1 MAFSC
6 YHWAGS
12 AQMHKIARRSV
23 ILAGAM
29 VIPLVALTFLCGDG
43 GVLGL
48 LSLVWGLIGI
58 GTVWLASASF
68 STRVRELTTFADSL
82 PESQGPRPRIRTSD
96 DELGDLTRALA
107 RTTPRLEEVLNGLS
121 TELARRE
128 AILASMTEGV
138 LAVDAKLRV
147 SFHNDFFAR
156 AVATQ
161 GISEGVPLIKVL
173 RDPALFEL
181 LKRVVDMGET
191 LRQRVKMSVGEER
204 TFEVYA
210 TPLATHS
217 SRGALAILHDIT
229 PMERLERIKRDFV
242 ANVSHEF
249 RTPLATITGYAE
261 TLLDGGLEDEKNR
274 RKFVEIIQ
282 ANSVRLN
289 NLAADLITLSQLEA
303 GWPEAQPAPIPI
315 DEVIHNAV
323 STLEP
328 VARLNG
334 ISLRLYEVEAL
345 EVLGHRIHF
354 EQALV
359 NLVDNAI
366 KFNRPDGEVC
376 VKAIRKGDD
385 QVEISVSDTGIG
397 IPRDDQSRIFE
408 RFYRV
413 DKARSRQV
421 GGTGLGLSIV
431 RHAVEQMQG
440 NVRVKSELGKGSC
453 FTITLPRYHLS

>member
-1 MAFSC
+1 MNSIPRRISAIAMATVAPLAIAV
-6 YHWAGS
+6 WLGRNNPEAG
-12 AQMHKIARRSV
+12 IAAV
-23 ILAGAM
+23 GWGLAG
-29 VIPLVALTFLCGDG
+29 V
-43 GVLGL
+43 GL
-48 LSLVWGLIGI
+48 
-58 GTVWLASASF
+58 VWLACRSVSG
-68 STRVRELTTFADSL
+68 RIGELTAFVNTL
-82 PESQGPRPRIRTSD
+82 PDQRAARPRLEPSD
-96 DELGDLTRALA
+96 DEVGDLARALTRA
-107 RTTPRLEEVLNGLS
+107 TPRLEELVNGLK

-138 LAVDAKLRV
+138 LAVDSKLRV
-147 SFHNDFFAR
+147 SFYNDFFAR
-156 AVATQ
+156 TVAS

-181 LKRVVDMGET
+181 LKSVVDSGET
-191 LRQRVKMSVGEER
+191 LRQRVRMSVGEER

-210 TPLATHS
+210 TPLASHLN
-217 SRGALAILHDIT
+217 RGALAILHDIT
-229 PMERLERIKRDFV
+229 PLERLERIKRDFV

-261 TLLDGGLEDEKNR
+261 TLLDGGREDEHNR
-274 RKFVEIIQ
+274 RKFVQVIQ

-303 GWPEAQPAPIPI
+303 GWPDAQPAPISI
-315 DEVIHNAV
+315 AEAIHSAM

-334 ISLRLYEVEAL
+334 IHLRLEEVEDV

-359 NLVDNAI
+359 NLMDNAI
-366 KFNRPDGEVC
+366 KFNKPNGEVA
-376 VKAIRKGDD
+376 VKAVRRGEGE
-385 QVEISVSDTGIG
+385 VEISVSDTGMG
-397 IPRDDQSRIFE
+397 IPRQDQSRIFE

-413 DKARSRQV
+413 DKARSRQA

-431 RHAVEQMQG
+431 RHAIEQMQG
-440 NVRVKSELGKGSC
+440 SVRVSSELGKGSC
-453 FTITLPRYHLS
+453 FTITLPLPGIGSANQV

>member
-1 MAFSC
+1 
-6 YHWAGS
+6 
-12 AQMHKIARRSV
+12 MHKIARRSV
-23 ILAGAM
+23 ALAAAM
-29 VIPLVALTFLCGDG
+29 LVPLVVLTFAGGDG
-43 GVLGL
+43 GIVGL

-58 GTVWLASASF
+58 GIVWLASTSF
-68 STRVRELTTFADSL
+68 SNRVRELTVFADSL
-82 PESQGPRPRIRTSD
+82 PESSGPRPHIRPTD
-96 DELGDLTRALA
+96 DELGDLARTLM
-107 RTTPRLEEVLNGLS
+107 RTTPRLEEVVNGLS

-128 AILASMTEGV
+128 AILGSMTEGV

-181 LKRVVDMGET
+181 LKRVVDAGET

-210 TPLATHS
+210 TPLATHA

-261 TLLDGGLEDEKNR
+261 TLLDGGLDDERNR
-274 RKFVEIIQ
+274 RKFVEVIQ

-303 GWPEAQPAPIPI
+303 GWPDAEPAPIPI
-315 DEVIHNAV
+315 DEAIHNAV

-328 VARLNG
+328 VARTNV
-334 ISLRLYEVEAL
+334 INLRLHEVEAVK
-345 EVLGHRIHF
+345 VLGHRFHF

-366 KFNRPDGEVC
+366 KFNKPSGEVS
-376 VKAIRKGDD
+376 VRAVRKGDD

-397 IPRDDQSRIFE
+397 IPKDDQSRIFE

-440 NVRVKSELGKGSC
+440 TVRVNSELGKGSC
-453 FTITLPRYHLS
+453 FTITLPQYRLL

>member
-1 MAFSC
+1 MNTISRRAVTL
-6 YHWAGS
+6 S
-12 AQMHKIARRSV
+12 A
-23 ILAGAM
+23 AM
-29 VIPLVALTFLCGDG
+29 VTPLAVLTALG
-43 GVLGL
+43 GHGTIIGPLALAWGAAGL
-48 LSLVWGLIGI
+48 V
-58 GTVWLASASF
+58 TVWRVTSSF
-68 STRVRELTTFADSL
+68 AGRLRELTAFADSL
-82 PESQGPRPRIRTSD
+82 PELRRPRPRLRLSD
-96 DELGDLTRALA
+96 DELGDLARALS

-121 TELARRE
+121 TELGRRE

-156 AVATQ
+156 AVATHE
-161 GISEGVPLIKVL
+161 ISEGVPLIKVL
-173 RDPALFEL
+173 RDPGLFEL
-181 LKRVVDMGET
+181 LKRVVDSGET

-210 TPLATHS
+210 TPMASHS
-217 SRGALAILHDIT
+217 ARGALAILHDIT
-229 PMERLERIKRDFV
+229 PMERLERVKRDFV

-274 RKFVEIIQ
+274 RKFVEVIQ

-303 GWPEAQPAPIPI
+303 GWPEAQPGPIPI
-315 DEVIHNAV
+315 GEVIHNAV

-334 ISLRLYEVEAL
+334 ISLRLHEVEQV

-366 KFNRPDGEVC
+366 KFNKPMGEVC
-376 VKAIRKGDD
+376 VKAVRTADD

-397 IPRDDQSRIFE
+397 IPREDQSRIFE

-440 NVRVKSELGKGSC
+440 TVKVSSELGKGTC
-453 FTITLPRYHLS
+453 FTITLPRYSDHTKRK

>member
-1 MAFSC
+1 MNTISRRAVVL
-6 YHWAGS
+6 AGVTVTPLVVL
-12 AQMHKIARRSV
+12 AALAGHGGLV
-23 ILAGAM
+23 GILA
-29 VIPLVALTFLCGDG
+29 
-43 GVLGL
+43 
-48 LSLVWGLIGI
+48 LVWGAAAVGI
-58 GTVWLASASF
+58 VWLISSSF
-68 STRVRELTTFADSL
+68 SRRVQEMTTFADNL
-82 PESQGPRPRIRTSD
+82 PEVRGPRPRLRLGD
-96 DELGDLTRALA
+96 DELGDLARALV
-107 RTTPRLEEVLNGLS
+107 RTTPRLEEVVNGLS
-121 TELARRE
+121 TELGRRE

-138 LAVDAKLRV
+138 LAVDARLRV
-147 SFHNDFFAR
+147 SFYNDFFAR
-156 AVATQ
+156 AVATH

-181 LKRVVDMGET
+181 LKGVVDSGET
-191 LRQRVKMSVGEER
+191 FRQRIKMSVGEER

-210 TPLATHS
+210 TPLASHS

-229 PMERLERIKRDFV
+229 PVERLERVKRDFV

-261 TLLDGGLEDEKNR
+261 TLLDGGLEDEENR
-274 RKFVEIIQ
+274 RKFVETIQ

-303 GWPEAQPAPIPI
+303 GWPEAQPAPIPVC
-315 DEVIHNAV
+315 DVIHSAI

-334 ISLRLYEVEAL
+334 INLRLQEVDDVA
-345 EVLGHRIHF
+345 VLGHRIHF

-366 KFNRPDGEVC
+366 KFNKAPGEVS
-376 VKAIRKGDD
+376 VKAVETVDG

-397 IPRDDQSRIFE
+397 IPKEDQSRIFE

-440 NVRVKSELGKGSC
+440 NVKVSSELGRGSC
-453 FTITLPRYHLS
+453 FTITLPRYQPDPEYL

>member
-1 MAFSC
+1 MNTIS
-6 YHWAGS
+6 
-12 AQMHKIARRSV
+12 RRSV
-23 ILAGAM
+23 ALAA
-29 VIPLVALTFLCGDG
+29 VIVTPLVVLLEVFAHEGGALGEM
-43 GVLGL
+43 LGIAG
-48 LSLVWGLIGI
+48 LVWAVIGLGI
-58 GTVWLASASF
+58 VWGASSVF
-68 STRVRELTTFADSL
+68 SGRVRELTAFADTM
-82 PESQGPRPRIRTSD
+82 PELSRPRPRLRPGD
-96 DELGDLTRALA
+96 DELGDLA
-107 RTTPRLEEVLNGLS
+107 RVLSRTAPRLEEVLNGLS

-147 SFHNDFFAR
+147 SFHNEFFSR
-156 AVATQ
+156 AVATH

-181 LKRVVDMGET
+181 LKRVVDTGET
-191 LRQRVKMSVGEER
+191 LSQRVKMSVGEER

-210 TPLATHS
+210 TPLASHS

-229 PMERLERIKRDFV
+229 PLERLERVKRDFV

-261 TLLDGGLEDEKNR
+261 TLLDGGLDDKRNR
-274 RKFVEIIQ
+274 RKFVEVIQ

-303 GWPEAQPAPIPI
+303 GWPEAQPAPIHI
-315 DEVIHNAV
+315 GEVIHNAI

-334 ISLRLYEVEAL
+334 ITLRLQEIEDV

-366 KFNRPDGEVC
+366 KFNKPSGEVC
-376 VKAIRKGDD
+376 VKAVRISNDH
-385 QVEISVSDTGIG
+385 VEISVSDTGIG
-397 IPRDDQSRIFE
+397 IPREDQSRIFE

-431 RHAVEQMQG
+431 RHAVEQMG
-440 NVRVKSELGKGSC
+440 GSVKVTSEFGKGSC
-453 FTITLPRYHLS
+453 FTITLPQLSSDHR

>member
-1 MAFSC
+1 MS
-6 YHWAGS
+6 S
-12 AQMHKIARRSV
+12 LARRIVGLV
-23 ILAGAM
+23 IATVAPLVIAVWLDRNRPQAGIVALAWALAGIGAM
-29 VIPLVALTFLCGDG
+29 WAACRS
-43 GVLGL
+43 
-48 LSLVWGLIGI
+48 LSGRI
-58 GTVWLASASF
+58 
-68 STRVRELTTFADSL
+68 REITAFANTL
-82 PESQGPRPRIRTSD
+82 PDLRSPRPHLQPGD
-96 DELGDLTRALA
+96 DEVGDLARALTRA
-107 RTTPRLEEVLNGLS
+107 TPRLEELLNGLQ

-138 LAVDAKLRV
+138 LAVDSKLHV
-147 SFHNDFFAR
+147 SFYNDFFAR
-156 AVATQ
+156 TVAN
-161 GISEGVPLIKVL
+161 GISEGLPLIKVL

-181 LKRVVDMGET
+181 LESVVDSGGAV
-191 LRQRVKMSVGEER
+191 RQRISMSVGEER

-210 TPLATHS
+210 TPLANQWN
-217 SRGALAILHDIT
+217 RGALAILHDIT
-229 PMERLERIKRDFV
+229 PLERLERIKRDFV

-261 TLLDGGLEDEKNR
+261 TLLDGGLEDEHNR
-274 RKFVEIIQ
+274 RKFVEVIQ

-303 GWPEAQPAPIPI
+303 GWPDVQPAPISI
-315 DEVIHNAV
+315 VQVIHNAM

-334 ISLRLYEVEAL
+334 IGLRLEKVDDV

-366 KFNRPDGEVC
+366 KFNKPQGEVT
-376 VKAIRKGDD
+376 VKAVRSGGDH
-385 QVEISVSDTGIG
+385 VEISVSDTGIG
-397 IPRDDQSRIFE
+397 IPRQDQSRIFE

-431 RHAVEQMQG
+431 RHAIEQMQG
-440 NVRVKSELGKGSC
+440 NVRVASEIGKGSC
-453 FTITLPRYHLS
+453 FTITLPLYGTVNAHTVVPV

>member
-1 MAFSC
+1 MVAVIVAPLVVLAWLGGNNPTAGIVAFG
-6 YHWAGS
+6 WGLVGVA
-12 AQMHKIARRSV
+12 AVWIACRSV
-23 ILAGAM
+23 SGRI
-29 VIPLVALTFLCGDG
+29 
-43 GVLGL
+43 
-48 LSLVWGLIGI
+48 
-58 GTVWLASASF
+58 
-68 STRVRELTTFADSL
+68 RELIAFADNL
-82 PESQGPRPRIRTSD
+82 PDLRAPRPPLRLGD
-96 DELGDLTRALA
+96 DEVGDLARALTRA
-107 RTTPRLEEVLNGLS
+107 TPRLEELLNGLK

-138 LAVDAKLRV
+138 LAVDSKLHV
-147 SFHNDFFAR
+147 SFYNEFFAR
-156 AVATQ
+156 TVAN
-161 GISEGVPLIKVL
+161 GISEGLPLIKVL
-173 RDPALFEL
+173 RDPGLFEL
-181 LKRVVDMGET
+181 LESVVESGGT
-191 LRQRVKMSVGEER
+191 LRQRISMGAGEER

-210 TPLATHS
+210 TPLESHLN
-217 SRGALAILHDIT
+217 RGALAILHDIT
-229 PMERLERIKRDFV
+229 PLERLERVKRDFV

-261 TLLDGGLEDEKNR
+261 TLLDGGLEDQHNR
-274 RKFVEIIQ
+274 RKFVQVIQ

-303 GWPEAQPAPIPI
+303 GWPNVQAAPISI
-315 DEVIHNAV
+315 AEVIHNAV

-334 ISLRLYEVEAL
+334 ISLGLDEVDDV

-366 KFNRPDGEVC
+366 KFNKPQGEVI
-376 VKAIRKGDD
+376 VKAVHRGEDH
-385 QVEISVSDTGIG
+385 VEISVSDTGIG
-397 IPRDDQSRIFE
+397 IPRQDQSRIFE

-440 NVRVKSELGKGSC
+440 SVRVSSELGKGSC
-453 FTITLPRYHLS
+453 FTITLPLHRRN

>member
-1 MAFSC
+1 MNSVT
-6 YHWAGS
+6 
-12 AQMHKIARRSV
+12 RRTV
-23 ILAGAM
+23 TI
-29 VIPLVALTFLCGDG
+29 V
-43 GVLGL
+43 GVLVTPLILLAWLGGNGPIPRIAALAWGL
-48 LSLVWGLIGI
+48 LGLGL
-58 GTVWLASASF
+58 VWLACRSLSG
-68 STRVRELTTFADSL
+68 RIREITAFADNL
-82 PESQGPRPRIRTSD
+82 PDLRAPRPRLRLGD
-96 DELGDLTRALA
+96 DEVSDLARALTRA
-107 RTTPRLEEVLNGLS
+107 TPRLEELLNGLK

-138 LAVDAKLRV
+138 LAVDSKLHV
-147 SFHNDFFAR
+147 SFYNDFFAR
-156 AVATQ
+156 AVAN

-181 LKRVVDMGET
+181 LKNVVASGGT
-191 LRQRVKMSVGEER
+191 LRQRISMSVGEER

-210 TPLATHS
+210 TPLESHLN
-217 SRGALAILHDIT
+217 RGALAILHDIT
-229 PMERLERIKRDFV
+229 PLERLERVKRDFV

-261 TLLDGGLEDEKNR
+261 TLLDGGLEDEDNR
-274 RKFVEIIQ
+274 RKFVEVIQ

-303 GWPEAQPAPIPI
+303 GWPNVQPAPISI
-315 DEVIHNAV
+315 GEVIHNAV

-334 ISLRLYEVEAL
+334 ISLRLHEVDDV

-366 KFNRPDGEVC
+366 KFNKPLGEVT
-376 VKAIRKGDD
+376 VKATRAGEE

-397 IPRDDQSRIFE
+397 IPRQDQSRIFE

-431 RHAVEQMQG
+431 RHAIEQMQG
-440 NVRVKSELGKGSC
+440 NVKVASELGKGSC
-453 FTITLPRYHLS
+453 FTITLPLHRGVNVGKVS

>member
-1 MAFSC
+1 MNS
-6 YHWAGS
+6 
-12 AQMHKIARRSV
+12 IARRAVTLVAVVVAPLIALRWLGGSSPIAGIV
-23 ILAGAM
+23 ALGWGLAGIGA
-29 VIPLVALTFLCGDG
+29 
-43 GVLGL
+43 
-48 LSLVWGLIGI
+48 VWIAGRSVSGRI
-58 GTVWLASASF
+58 
-68 STRVRELTTFADSL
+68 REIIAFADNL
-82 PESQGPRPRIRTSD
+82 PNLRAPRLRLRVED
-96 DELGDLTRALA
+96 DEVGDLARALTRA
-107 RTTPRLEEVLNGLS
+107 TPRLEELLNGLK

-138 LAVDAKLRV
+138 LAVDSKLRV
-147 SFHNDFFAR
+147 SFYNEFFAR
-156 AVATQ
+156 TVAN

-181 LKRVVDMGET
+181 LESVVESGGT
-191 LRQRVKMSVGEER
+191 LRQRISMGAGEER

-210 TPLATHS
+210 TPLESHLN
-217 SRGALAILHDIT
+217 RGALAILHDIT
-229 PMERLERIKRDFV
+229 PLERLERVKRDFV

-261 TLLDGGLEDEKNR
+261 TLLDGGLEDENNR
-274 RKFVEIIQ
+274 RKFVQVIQ

-303 GWPEAQPAPIPI
+303 GWPNVQAAPISI
-315 DEVIHNAV
+315 ADVIHNAV

-334 ISLRLYEVEAL
+334 ISLRLQEVEDVEA
-345 EVLGHRIHF
+345 LGHRIHF

-366 KFNRPDGEVC
+366 KFNKPQGEVT
-376 VKAIRKGDD
+376 VKAVRTGEGH
-385 QVEISVSDTGIG
+385 VEISVSDTGIG
-397 IPRDDQSRIFE
+397 IPKQDQSRIFE

-431 RHAVEQMQG
+431 RHAVEQMKG
-440 NVRVKSELGKGSC
+440 SVTVSSELGKGSC
-453 FTITLPRYHLS
+453 FTITLPLHRTVSASKVS